1 MFPAIISSVYG
12 FLPFPLWS
20 GFEGSPLIYGNQP
33 TGPRLYRSR
42 SRSIFDYVEL
52 ELTGCQP
59 SPSLLY
65 SQRCYHF
72 GLRVLLTLKNSQPVF
87 RLVLASEGFRSSCPD
102 KVIFICLVKIQGS
115 PISYVADFYTLFER
129 TAEGHLS
136 SFRSASDKLRSQY
149 FD

>member
-1 MFPAIISSVYG
+1 MVLSPCAPSYDGTNFFLVMFPAIISSVYG

-72 GLRVLLTLKNSQPVF
+72 DLRVLLTLKNSQPVYF
-87 RLVLASEGFRSSCPD
+87 SFWLPRFSVLCPD
-102 KVIFICLVKIQGS
+102 KSSV
-115 PISYVADFYTLFER
+115 
-129 TAEGHLS
+129 LS
-136 SFRSASDKLRSQY
+136 CSESRFSIL
-149 FD
+149 